1 MIGERTLVADIK
13 SYIDK
18 LPKNDDLEMRNKVK
32 SIDPDKRKEQKINK
46 SKMLYQQKKI
56 KDRKAIRIY
65 RKTVNKYGEE

>member
-18 LPKNDDLEMRNKVK
+18 LPKNDDIEMRNKVK

-46 SKMLYQQKKI
+46 STMLYQEKKI